1 MNTYATGDEKY
12 PPSSRLVMA
21 LMLLIEF
28 MVWLIWR
35 FQEG

>member
-12 PPSSRLVMA
+12 ADNSRLVMA

-28 MVWLIWR
+28 IS
-35 FQEG
+35 